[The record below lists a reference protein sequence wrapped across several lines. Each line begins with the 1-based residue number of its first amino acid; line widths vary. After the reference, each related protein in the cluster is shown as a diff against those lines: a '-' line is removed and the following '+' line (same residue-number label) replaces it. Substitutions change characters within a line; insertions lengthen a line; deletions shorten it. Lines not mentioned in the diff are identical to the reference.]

1 MLNGLG
7 QLGKSVRRRD
17 MLRYGGLGLL
27 SVALAACGGK
37 KDGDEAPGAV
47 GKPAR
52 PTVTG
57 AAVQAFVAGSWNLAF
72 TPQGQVNDEY
82 KRIEI
87 TGRNWSLDG
96 DDLMGSFELTG
107 SELVVRID
115 NVSTENVWA
124 ATGMPGTVGDDA
136 SLTLQWGHSAESAPV
151 DAGSP
156 VDTTPFPLPA
166 TWDGTTLRI
175 QAGNGVLI
183 TAVRA

>member
-1 MLNGLG
+1 
-7 QLGKSVRRRD
+7 

-27 SVALAACGGK
+27 SVALAACGGN
-37 KDGDEAPGAV
+37 KDGDEAPGAA

-57 AAVQAFVAGSWNLAF
+57 AAVQAFVAGAWNLAF

-87 TGRNWSLDG
+87 TGRNWSLDA

-107 SELVVRID
+107 NELVVRID
-115 NVSTENVWA
+115 NVSTENIWA

-136 SLTLQWGHSAESAPV
+136 SLTLQWGHSAGSAPV

-156 VDTTPFPLPA
+156 VDTTPSPLPV

-175 QAGNGVLI
+175 QAGNGVVI